1 MKKVRVFFYLA
12 LLSFSMLRAGESSC
26 KESSYLDFQKDKN
39 QSETVLRQ
47 LVQKNPKDM
56 ECVLKLIHIYL
67 KNGKVEKG
75 LELLVQADKRDH
87 EFIKNRKI
95 HKILKIAKYLIKL
108 KKKAIK
114 NNDVNSWNIL
124 GAAYYKMGVF
134 HESIKAY
141 NKSLQINPD
150 QIGARLTLALD
161 FSRTNQAYRAI
172 EELTKVM
179 SLDKN
184 NFYAYY
190 YAGKILKYQIKDIKK
205 AKAYLE
211 KAKFLCQKQKKS
223 FRPGIY
229 KKYIKDLEIETK
241 K

>member
-1 MKKVRVFFYLA
+1 
-12 LLSFSMLRAGESSC
+12 MLRAGESSC

-39 QSETVLRQ
+39 QSETALQQ

-56 ECVLKLIHIYL
+56 ECALKLIHIYL

-87 EFIKNRKI
+87 EFIKKRKI

-108 KKKAIK
+108 KKNAIK
-114 NNDVNSWNIL
+114 NSDVNSWNIL
-124 GAAYYKMGVF
+124 GTAYYKMGVF
-134 HESIKAY
+134 NESIKAY

-150 QIGARLTLALD
+150 QIDARLTMALD
-161 FSRTNQAYRAI
+161 LSRTNQAYRAI
-172 EELTKVM
+172 EELTKVI

-205 AKAYLE
+205 ANLYLK
-211 KAKFLCQKQKKS
+211 KAKFLCKKQKKS
-223 FRPGIY
+223 FRADIY
-229 KKYIKDLEIETK
+229 KEYIKDLENETK